1 MKKIIFILAMAMFVI
16 YAKAQLFSSEVHF
29 YIEAGADISNGSTIV
44 EVVKFEGNH
53 VYVKAQSVYKIKE
66 ALNSNRNYYDT
77 DVKKYAHVSN
87 YDSSLSTTKRV
98 VYKYRQHSSGMFTFI
113 PNIDC
118 YYAYSKDK
126 SSLIEWTE
134 TYNGEKLSEERYY
147 IRINKAELM
156 PKATNRDFLYE

>member
-1 MKKIIFILAMAMFVI
+1 MKKILFVLVMAMFAI
-16 YAKAQLFSSEVHF
+16 YAKAQLYSSEVHF
-29 YIEAGADISNGSTIV
+29 YIEAGADISNGSTLV

-53 VYVKAQSVYKIKE
+53 VYVKAQSVHDIKQ
-66 ALNSNRNYYDT
+66 ALRSNSYYDT
-77 DVKKYAHVSN
+77 DVKKHALVSN

-98 VYKYRQHSSGMFTFI
+98 VYKYRQYNNGFTFI

-134 TYNGEKLSEERYY
+134 TYNGERLSEERYY

>member
-1 MKKIIFILAMAMFVI
+1 MKK
-16 YAKAQLFSSEVHF
+16 H
-29 YIEAGADISNGSTIV
+29 
-44 EVVKFEGNH
+44 
-53 VYVKAQSVYKIKE
+53 
-66 ALNSNRNYYDT
+66 AL
-77 DVKKYAHVSN
+77 VSN

-98 VYKYRQHSSGMFTFI
+98 VYKYRQSSGGFTFI

>member
-1 MKKIIFILAMAMFVI
+1 MKKILFVLVMAMFAI
-16 YAKAQLFSSEVHF
+16 YAKAQLYSSEVHF
-29 YIEAGADISNGSTIV
+29 YIEAGADISNGSTLV

-53 VYVKAQSVYKIKE
+53 VYVKAQSVHDIKQ
-66 ALNSNRNYYDT
+66 ALRSNSNYYDT
-77 DVKKYAHVSN
+77 DVKKHALVSN

-98 VYKYRQHSSGMFTFI
+98 VYKYRQYNNGFTFI

-134 TYNGEKLSEERYY
+134 TYNGERLSEERYY

>member
-1 MKKIIFILAMAMFVI
+1 MKKILFVLVMAMFAI
-16 YAKAQLFSSEVHF
+16 YAKAQLYSSEVHF
-29 YIEAGADISNGSTIV
+29 YIEAGADIRNGSTLV

-53 VYVKAQSVYKIKE
+53 VYVKAQSVHDIKQ
-66 ALNSNRNYYDT
+66 ALRSNSNYYDT
-77 DVKKYAHVSN
+77 DVKKHALVSN
-87 YDSSLSTTKRV
+87 YDSSLSTTQRV
-98 VYKYRQHSSGMFTFI
+98 VYKYRQYNNGFTFI

-134 TYNGEKLSEERYY
+134 TYNGERLSEERYY